1 LIQPWTW
8 NEWDLL
14 PERFVNEVIY
24 ITNLINEIEARRS
37 GGYSG
42 IDADDAGTD
51 MEGELAGISEA
62 VVNG

>member
-1 LIQPWTW
+1 MIQPWTW
-8 NEWDLL
+8 NEWELL

-24 ITNLINEIEARRS
+24 ITNLINDIEARRS
-37 GGYSG
+37 GAHVG
-42 IDADDAGTD
+42 IDDDEAGMD